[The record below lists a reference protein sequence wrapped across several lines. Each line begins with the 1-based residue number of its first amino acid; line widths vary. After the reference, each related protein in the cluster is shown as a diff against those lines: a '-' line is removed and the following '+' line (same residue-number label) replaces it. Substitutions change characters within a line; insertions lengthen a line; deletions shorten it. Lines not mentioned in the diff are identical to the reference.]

1 MREIKFRAW
10 DGEDIYLSD
19 DIGNDFDF
27 QVTKN
32 GLTLMLNEQFHECG
46 SGVAEEYW
54 NYVEKTDAVFM
65 QFTGLKDKN
74 GVEIYDGDIIP
85 YRGQNYQVEMCG
97 TSWTL
102 KDYEECDY
110 YGHDAP
116 ELQDW
121 SEFEVIGNIHQN
133 PELLTNCKAGD
144 L

>member
-1 MREIKFRAW
+1 MREIKVRAR
-10 DGEDIYLSD
+10 DGATGEILSQLYMGQCFQWVNHEMQHNVIIEQYTGLSD
-19 DIGNDFDF
+19 
-27 QVTKN
+27 V
-32 GLTLMLNEQFHECG
+32 
-46 SGVAEEYW
+46 
-54 NYVEKTDAVFM
+54 
-65 QFTGLKDKN
+65 N

-85 YRGQNYQVEMCG
+85 YRGENYQVEMCG

-133 PELLTNCKAGD
+133 PELLK
-144 L
+144 